1 MSYVSGM
8 KIVVEAEP
16 NLMNPE
22 DLVNDMV
29 KDGLTV
35 TEAINHI
42 VVDAIVTSKVHE
54 MIEDTPELYAGE
66 IEQLGNGKVEVT
78 LESWADV

>member
-78 LESWADV
+78 LES